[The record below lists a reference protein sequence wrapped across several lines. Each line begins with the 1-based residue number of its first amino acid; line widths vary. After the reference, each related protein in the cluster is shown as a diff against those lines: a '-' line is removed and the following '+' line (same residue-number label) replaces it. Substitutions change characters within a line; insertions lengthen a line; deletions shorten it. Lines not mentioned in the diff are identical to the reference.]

1 MQSIFDHR
9 IDYNGLG
16 VLRGQQDIPSKN
28 YSKYPSFPPPPPS
41 AQNHHAGEKGTHCD
55 RTNKDLTPFEIAFSF
70 VCLCSPQCTPRRLL
84 RTQESPNAL
93 QPYMVVLYHINYLT
107 TGKDL

>member
-28 YSKYPSFPPPPPS
+28 YSKYPSFPPPPPPS

-55 RTNKDLTPFEIAFSF
+55 RTNKDLTSF
-70 VCLCSPQCTPRRLL
+70 
-84 RTQESPNAL
+84 
-93 QPYMVVLYHINYLT
+93 
-107 TGKDL
+107 